1 MPNLPAVRVSLDR
14 APSLQADSGGTQRI
28 IALVGGPDIGLRRE
42 MIERLA
48 RDFEMHVFGSEPAAR
63 EHLPKAARFHHYRLS
78 LGVNP
83 LEDALSIIT
92 LRRMLLNIAPDIVH
106 AYDTKPAAL
115 AQIAARLAKVPVVIA
130 TLPGLGSLYSD
141 SKITTRLVRRLYESV
156 QRFASSKSSLTI
168 FQNDEDLNEL
178 VRRRV
183 VNSERSLVVA
193 GSGVDVSAFRPGRRS
208 EAGVM
213 QLRTELG
220 AAGDQ
225 LVVIMISRMIRAKGV
240 LDFAAAASA
249 LRARRPGR
257 YVFVLVGGAGGSD
270 LEALSIQELE
280 TLRQDVNWLGERT
293 DVAELLAA
301 ADIFALP
308 TYYRE
313 GIPRALL
320 EAAASGLGLI
330 ATDMPGCRDVV
341 LEGQTGLTVP
351 PHDPAALARAIERF
365 EDRALSDTLA
375 SEARRLVDRRFSIEI
390 ICAELTS
397 LYRSLSD
404 AHLERVARG

>member
-1 MPNLPAVRVSLDR
+1 M
-14 APSLQADSGGTQRI
+14 
-28 IALVGGPDIGLRRE
+28 GGPDIGLRRE